1 MTSDKYAAM
10 LFPLVE
16 SCIPEEI
23 LRVWLRSYST
33 TKVQEN
39 TYCEK
44 LKQLLLFLRNEGEG
58 EQRISLV
65 RTGFKFIAAGTKKE
79 KKTETDIFIP
89 TAIELFSGSKSS
101 RTVVDKRCVFCDKN
115 QESKD
120 CFTAAKLAYHQKQE
134 LIKNK
139 KACFICLKFGHKAKY
154 CKSSVKCLICAK
166 RHWSI
171 MCAELSPNKHEVKDE
186 KVIDSSECQNVIL
199 ANSCCSGEIFLQTL
213 MVNIESKEGKRAIR
227 ALIDTG
233 SQRSYILKSTVEELK
248 FRQIDTQTLI
258 HSLFGGSKSSSEIH
272 NLFSI
277 KVTDLK
283 NSYSCNMYVLDQHK
297 ICSFVPRLHDGPWMQ
312 EMVLKGISLSDIG
325 NHRQPIELLIGA
337 DEAGKLYN
345 GKVCNLA
352 CGLTAVETYLG
363 WVIMGKM
370 KPSVIDAN
378 LSNVLI
384 SLLTQT
390 TDIENLWKLEAIGIT
405 DACEIKDQREI
416 EDTVQVHFER
426 TVKLNSEGR
435 YEIYL
440 PWIKEA
446 NILPDNRKVA
456 EKRLLS
462 TTTKLNEANK
472 FFDYNAIFENWC
484 KEGVIEEVPEQ
495 LKGNSAHYLP
505 HRAVFKNS
513 LTTPVRPVFDASA
526 KQKGSFSL
534 NDCLAKGPNLLEL
547 IPVIILKFRE
557 NSIGVISDIKG
568 AFLQISVND
577 KDRDYLRFLW
587 WKDDN
592 KTEIKL
598 FRHCRV
604 VFGVNCSP
612 FLLGAVIKFH
622 LRQFDSE
629 IAEKLLYSFY
639 VDNCV
644 TSADTEE
651 ELRNFINKSTEIM
664 GKGKFDLRC
673 WEHTKIHNDE
683 DEEKEEVTKVLGLLW
698 NKREDSLFCDVPKMK
713 MKDMPIT
720 RRTVLSVAQR
730 MFDPIGFSCPVTLI
744 PKLILQKSWQ
754 EKLSWDTR
762 LTEDLKKEFL
772 VKSRVSPLRKITI
785 PRLELL
791 ACYIG
796 AKLSEFVTKSLTL
809 EINETYY
816 WTDSTTALFWIKK
829 NDLPWGTFVCNR
841 VKKIRECSDPKDWRH
856 VPGISNPADLPS
868 RGCTVSKLLETK
880 WWEGP
885 LWLSK
890 SKEEWPNSTPIEN
903 EEEIYLEQRKTV
915 VATLTC
921 ENTENSWMLAYFSSY
936 LKILRMTAWILR
948 FLKNAQKTRTE
959 REIGELK
966 LYELNE
972 AEKILLK
979 QIQQKSF
986 NDEDIARLKS
996 LCVFKDEEGI
1006 LRTMFLTARL
1016 LSAPSFNL
1024 EHLPSKFSIAIRLQ
1038 NLQTLLSR
1046 LLEDSN
1052 LCTSIDATTTTTREK
1067 GRYTS

>member
-1 MTSDKYAAM
+1 
-10 LFPLVE
+10 
-16 SCIPEEI
+16 
-23 LRVWLRSYST
+23 
-33 TKVQEN
+33 
-39 TYCEK
+39 
-44 LKQLLLFLRNEGEG
+44 
-58 EQRISLV
+58 
-65 RTGFKFIAAGTKKE
+65 
-79 KKTETDIFIP
+79 
-89 TAIELFSGSKSS
+89 
-101 RTVVDKRCVFCDKN
+101 
-115 QESKD
+115 
-120 CFTAAKLAYHQKQE
+120 
-134 LIKNK
+134 
-139 KACFICLKFGHKAKY
+139 
-154 CKSSVKCLICAK
+154 
-166 RHWSI
+166 
-171 MCAELSPNKHEVKDE
+171 
-186 KVIDSSECQNVIL
+186 
-199 ANSCCSGEIFLQTL
+199 

-283 NSYSCNMYVLDQHK
+283 NSYSCNMNVLDQHK
-297 ICSFVPRLHDGPWMQ
+297 ICSFVPRLHDGPWIQ
-312 EMVLKGISLSDIG
+312 EMVLKDISLSDIG

-337 DEAGKLYN
+337 DEAGKLYT

-352 CGLTAVETYLG
+352 CVLTAVETYLG

-370 KPSVIDAN
+370 KPSVIDVN

-405 DACEIKDQREI
+405 DACEIKDQKEI
-416 EDTVQVHFER
+416 EDAVQVHFET
-426 TVKLNSEGR
+426 TVKLNSGGR

-446 NILPDNRKVA
+446 NILPDNRKA
-456 EKRLLS
+456 TEKRLLS
-462 TTTKLNEANK
+462 TTTKKLNEANK
-472 FFDYNAIFENWC
+472 FFDYNTIFENSC

-505 HRAVFKNS
+505 RRAVFKNS

-568 AFLQISVND
+568 AFFQISVND

-629 IAEKLLYSFY
+629 IAEKLLYSYY
-639 VDNCV
+639 VNNRV
-644 TSADTEE
+644 TSVNTEE

-683 DEEKEEVTKVLGLLW
+683 DEEKEVVTKVLGLLW
-698 NKREDSLFCDVPKMK
+698 NKGEDSLFCDVPKMK

-730 MFDPIGFSCPVTLI
+730 IFDPIGFSCPVTLI
-744 PKLILQKSWQ
+744 LKLILQKSWQ
-754 EKLSWDTR
+754 EKLSWDTE

-772 VKSRVSPLRKITI
+772 VWLEDLPLLSSVRIPRQATAVNRISCSLHVFEDASKYSYATAIFLRNESQEEIKVQLLQAKSRVSPLRKITI

-841 VKKIRECSDPKDWRH
+841 VKKIRECSDPKD
-856 VPGISNPADLPS
+856 
-868 RGCTVSKLLETK
+868 
-880 WWEGP
+880 
-885 LWLSK
+885 
-890 SKEEWPNSTPIEN
+890 
-903 EEEIYLEQRKTV
+903 
-915 VATLTC
+915 
-921 ENTENSWMLAYFSSY
+921 
-936 LKILRMTAWILR
+936 
-948 FLKNAQKTRTE
+948 
-959 REIGELK
+959 
-966 LYELNE
+966 
-972 AEKILLK
+972 
-979 QIQQKSF
+979 
-986 NDEDIARLKS
+986 
-996 LCVFKDEEGI
+996 
-1006 LRTMFLTARL
+1006 
-1016 LSAPSFNL
+1016 
-1024 EHLPSKFSIAIRLQ
+1024 
-1038 NLQTLLSR
+1038 
-1046 LLEDSN
+1046 
-1052 LCTSIDATTTTTREK
+1052 
-1067 GRYTS
+1067 